1 MNNHLKGQT
10 SPYLLQHAENP
21 VDWYPWGQ
29 AAFEKAVAEDKP
41 VFLSIGYSTC
51 HWCHV
56 MAHESFEDQE
66 IAEILNQFFVAIKVD
81 KEERP
86 DIDSIYMAVCQA
98 FTGGGGWPTSIFMTA
113 EQKPFFAGTYFPK
126 TARYGSIGLKELL
139 LAVHDKWQNDRKALL
154 HSANEI
160 VDVMNKRQP
169 HPSNADETLPERA
182 VALYQQSFDES
193 CGGFGPA
200 PKFPAPHN
208 LLFLMQHAQK
218 HHDGE
223 ALQMVEKTLHQM
235 YRGGIFDHIG
245 YGFCRYSTDAYYL
258 VPHFEKML
266 YDNALLI
273 LAYCR
278 AYEMTGQPF
287 YRQVAE
293 KTASYLLS
301 EMISADGG
309 FYSAQDADSDGE
321 EGKYYVF
328 TPEEIQQVLGDSDG
342 AAFSA
347 YYGITDLGNFEGK
360 SIPNLLQAT
369 TLTDRFD
376 KYLPALRHYRKT
388 RTALHTDDK
397 VLTSWNCLMIAAL
410 CFLYRISQ
418 NSTYLQAAERT
429 QQFIEKNLCDGDT
442 LYVSWRNGKRTE
454 NGFLDDY
461 ACYIF
466 ALLAL
471 YDVTFDRAYLSR
483 AEKLTQKAIWAF
495 FNHASGGFYLTG
507 KENEALIFRP
517 KESYDGAIPSG
528 NSLMAYNLVRLH
540 HLNLDEN
547 PNEILQK
554 QLNFMS
560 GEAKDYPAGYAMFL
574 MALSD
579 DLEPPEMI
587 TVAQNHEDE
596 DPKTLP
602 FILPSS
608 SIIRISDTD
617 DGRYPLLNGQTAFY
631 VCNNHS
637 CLPPITKQAFYE
649 KYQAMREEGGIDPKP
664 RDGTIK

>member
-1 MNNHLKGQT
+1 MRNHLQGQT

-29 AAFEKAVAEDKP
+29 AAFEKAAAEDKP

-66 IAEILNQFFVAIKVD
+66 IAEILNQFFVSIKVD

-113 EQKPFFAGTYFPK
+113 GQKPFFAGTYFPK

-139 LAVHDKWQNDRKALL
+139 LAVQDKWQNDRKALL

-160 VDVMNKRQP
+160 VDMINNRQP
-169 HPSNADETLPERA
+169 HPSDTDETLPERA
-182 VALYQQSFDES
+182 VELYQQSFDERW
-193 CGGFGPA
+193 GGFGPA
-200 PKFPAPHN
+200 PKFPTPHN

-218 HHDGE
+218 HHDGN
-223 ALQMVEKTLHQM
+223 ALQMAEKTLRQM

-278 AYEMTGQPF
+278 AYEMTGQPL

-301 EMISADGG
+301 EMTSADGG

-328 TPEEIQQVLGDSDG
+328 TPEEIRNVLGDGGG

-347 YYGITDLGNFEGK
+347 YYGITDRGNFEGK
-360 SIPNLLQAT
+360 SIPNLLHAADF
-369 TLTDRFD
+369 TDQFD
-376 KYLPALRHYRKT
+376 KHLPALRHYRKS

-397 VLTSWNCLMIAAL
+397 ILTSWNSLMIAAL

-418 NSTYLQAAERT
+418 NSAYLQAAKRT
-429 QQFIEKNLCDGDT
+429 RQFIEKNLCDGDA
-442 LYVSWRNGKRTE
+442 LYVSWRNGQRNE

-466 ALLAL
+466 ALLSL
-471 YDVTFDRAYLSR
+471 YDVSFDRAYLFR
-483 AEKLTQKAIWAF
+483 AEELTQKAIRTF
-495 FNHASGGFYLTG
+495 FDHNSGGFYLSG
-507 KENEALIFRP
+507 KENETLIFRP
-517 KESYDGAIPSG
+517 KESYDGAVPSG
-528 NSLMAYNLVRLH
+528 NSLMAYNLVRLN
-540 HLNLDEN
+540 HLDLDEKT
-547 PNEILQK
+547 NEILQK
-554 QLNFMS
+554 QLHFMS
-560 GEAKDYPAGYAMFL
+560 GEAKEYPAGYAMFL

-579 DLEPPEMI
+579 YLEPPEII
-587 TVAQNHEDE
+587 TVSRSHEDDDLKE
-596 DPKTLP
+596 LP
-602 FILPSS
+602 FVVSSS
-608 SIIRISDTD
+608 SIVRISDAE

-631 VCNNHS
+631 VCQNHS
-637 CLPPITKQAFYE
+637 CLPPVTKQDFYE
-649 KYQAMREEGGIDPKP
+649 KYRVTHEGESLI
-664 RDGTIK
+664 